1 MDTYNQIMNQF
12 PKAERR
18 HSQEKMIQMAAS
30 AFEEGRSL
38 VVEAG
43 TGSGK
48 SFGYLIPALLQQK
61 RPVVVSTATIA
72 LQEQLVNK
80 DIPFLAE
87 AMGLKNLNVKLVKG
101 RGNYICIQKLL
112 EAETQVK
119 PTGPEIL
126 HLNYLK
132 SELADGWNGDMGELD
147 MAVPST
153 IWGEVRSETDDC
165 LGAKCKFYQENPYR
179 MAREDLD
186 KADII
191 VTNHALYFQ
200 DVMAGNTLLP
210 AHDIV
215 IFDEAHQ
222 LKTYGLN
229 AFTARIGRYATNKLL
244 QKIHR
249 RVRPVPEALVDLI
262 QDADAAL
269 LDWLFRNKQQV
280 FRLQPDEFLE
290 NMVNRHLYG
299 LKEIEGWLAS
309 VTPRDLE
316 LVKDRDIDE
325 LTTKKNNLVQ
335 QLKNLIAR
343 WEFFLESSMNQGNRV
358 NWVELNFNKLY
369 YELKSTPLTI
379 STELRD
385 NLWPEKSALLTS
397 ATLSVNNSLSYVKS
411 ELGLDVA
418 EEAILPSPFNYNNQ
432 AVLYLPQGMPDPN
445 TDDFARMISE
455 EVESLLNKSEG
466 RALVLFTSYSNMQH
480 VSDAVIPRVKYP
492 CKVQGELPRHKL
504 IDWFKET
511 EHPVIFATAT
521 FWEGV
526 DIPGD
531 SLTSVIMD
539 KIPFASPNDPVSQ
552 AWIEHLKK
560 QGADWFTGYML
571 PSAVIRLKQGF
582 GRLIRSSS
590 DKGIVS
596 ILDPRLQ
603 TKGYGRTIIRSLP
616 SVPVVY
622 QQDEIPTHCLNLS
635 EEVIPQQQSSV

>member
-1 MDTYNQIMNQF
+1 MDTYNQILEQF

-18 HSQEKMIQMAAS
+18 LSQEKMVQSAYA

-48 SFGYLIPALLQQK
+48 SFGYLIPALLQEK

-80 DIPFLAE
+80 DIPFLQE
-87 AMGLKNLNVKLVKG
+87 AMGIKNLNVKLVKG

-119 PTGPEIL
+119 PTGPDIL

-132 SELADGWNGDMGELD
+132 SELSDGWSGDMGELD
-147 MAVPST
+147 MAVPGN

-165 LGAKCKFYQENPYR
+165 LGAKCKFFKENPYK

-222 LKTYGLN
+222 LKSYGLN

-244 QKIHR
+244 QKIQR
-249 RVRPVPEALVDLI
+249 RIRPVPEELVDLI

-290 NMVNRHLYG
+290 NLVNRHLYG
-299 LKEIEGWLAS
+299 LKEIEAWLAS

-316 LVKDRDIDE
+316 IVKDRDIDE
-325 LTTKKNNLVQ
+325 MTTKKNNLVQ

-369 YELKSTPLTI
+369 YELKSTPLSI
-379 STELRD
+379 ANELRD
-385 NLWPEKSALLTS
+385 NLWPEKSSLLTS
-397 ATLSVNNSLSYVKS
+397 ATLAVNNSLSYIKS

-418 EEAILPSPFNYNNQ
+418 EEAILPSPFNYNDQ

-445 TDDFARMISE
+445 TDDFPRVIGE
-455 EVESLLNKSEG
+455 EVEALLNKSKG
-466 RALVLFTSYSNMQH
+466 RSLVLFTSYSNMQR
-480 VSDAVIPRVKYP
+480 VSDAVIPRVSFP

-511 EHPVIFATAT
+511 DSAVIFATAT

-560 QGADWFTGYML
+560 HGQDWFTGYML

-582 GRLIRSSS
+582 GRLIRTSS
-590 DKGIVS
+590 DRGMVS

-616 SVPVVY
+616 NVPVVY
-622 QQDEIPTHCLNLS
+622 QQNEIPEHCLNL
-635 EEVIPQQQSSV
+635 EDSSLVQ